1 MFIFKES
8 TSRVDHDA
16 KCLNRNRSHRANV
29 LLFHDVLSMSRLF
42 LKKAIRNSRRG
53 DYGGNFRQRDE
64 RNRLLFT
71 TRIETILFRMIK
83 KPACIFISQRVI
95 YSSVI
100 FEQSKHEW

>member
-42 LKKAIRNSRRG
+42 LKKAIEILEERIAKEIFARETKEI
-53 DYGGNFRQRDE
+53 DYFLQLE
-64 RNRLLFT
+64 LKLY
-71 TRIETILFRMIK
+71 
-83 KPACIFISQRVI
+83 
-95 YSSVI
+95 YS
-100 FEQSKHEW
+100 E